1 MNRLLTLYCK
11 ALAFVC
17 ALLMAVMVVLVF
29 GNVVLRYFFHTSW
42 LISEE
47 LSRWLFVWMV
57 FIGAIVALRE
67 RGHLGTDMLLVRL
80 PAKARRACVVFG
92 HVVMLYIT
100 WLMLVGSWDQ
110 VKFNMDTQAA
120 VSGFPVSWL
129 YLSGVVFACS
139 ALAILANDLW
149 RLVSGQTPDDELVMV
164 QESEELGALHVPAQT
179 GDVAARKP

>member
-1 MNRLLTLYCK
+1 MNRLLTFYSR

-17 ALLMAVMVVLVF
+17 ALLMAIMVVLVF

-57 FIGAIVALRE
+57 FIGAIVALRD
-67 RGHLGTDMLLVRL
+67 RGHLGTDMVLVRL
-80 PAKARRACVVFG
+80 PVKARRACVVVG

-110 VKFNMDTQAA
+110 VQFNAGTEAA
-120 VSGFPVSWL
+120 VSGLPVSLL
-129 YLSGVVFACS
+129 YLSGVVFAVS
-139 ALAILANDLW
+139 ALAILAYDLW
-149 RLVSGQTPDDELVMV
+149 RLVTGKVLDDELVMV
-164 QESEELGALHVPAQT
+164 QESEELAALHPPTDTPA
-179 GDVAARKP
+179 AKP